1 MLTILH
7 ENVWK
12 SWLKRV
18 TLSSTIN
25 LISSLSTHHLL
36 FNILIKYIL
45 KQIFLKDLSLYNF

>member
-12 SWLKRV
+12 SWLKKV

-25 LISSLSTHHLL
+25 LILSYTSYLL
-36 FNILIKYIL
+36 FNIFIKYIL